1 MWSPRQEAAKSRESD
16 GIGSA
21 IHQWYKRLFWAV
33 VPFTSAYLQRPNTTM
48 LQQSKTHTLHA
59 VADEMG
65 FDQVAA
71 TGQVGQEEYGV

>member
-1 MWSPRQEAAKSRESD
+1 
-16 GIGSA
+16 
-21 IHQWYKRLFWAV
+21 
-33 VPFTSAYLQRPNTTM
+33 M